1 MHHTNEIAQSE
12 GCFCH
17 GCNNGQHWVNYWL
30 HNEWLMDAVGDKM
43 SKSKG
48 NMYTLARLKELGFSP
63 MALRLVFLG
72 AQYRSPINFSLDV
85 LKAAQS
91 AYEGLHEKLQE
102 WADVVPAGELNARA
116 KELRE
121 KFDAALADDLNT
133 PVALAS
139 MWEAVRDSSL
149 EVAQK
154 KALLADFDNVLS
166 LGLADVQKGE
176 LSPEEQSIFEARAA
190 ARSAKD
196 WAKSDELRD
205 KLAAMGVVVKDAKDG
220 QTWTRR

>member
-1 MHHTNEIAQSE
+1 
-12 GCFCH
+12 
-17 GCNNGQHWVNYWL
+17 
-30 HNEWLMDAVGDKM
+30 MDAVGDKM